1 MATLELRNLHKSYG
15 SGLADT
21 LRDIRLKIDS
31 GEFLILVGPSGC
43 GKSTLMNCIAG
54 LESITGGAILVDGQ
68 DISGMSPK
76 DRDIA
81 MVFQS
86 YALYPTMSVRENIA
100 FGLKIRK
107 MPQAAIDEEVARVAR
122 LLQIEHL
129 LERKPSQLSGGQQ
142 QQLAIGRAL
151 ASQPRLLILD
161 EPTEGIQPSVIKEIG
176 TVVRSLAARGDMA
189 ILLVEQFY
197 DFAAELADQYLVMAR
212 GEIVQQGRGRDMES
226 EGVRGLVAI

>member
-86 YALYPTMSVRENIA
+86 YALYPTMSVLSLSAPHAKRA
-100 FGLKIRK
+100 SFSLLATGGAGHRIRARDTDAR
-107 MPQAAIDEEVARVAR
+107 PRRSPHPACAIHRCGSPAAPLPDRVRRHAP
-122 LLQIEHL
+122 
-129 LERKPSQLSGGQQ
+129 ER
-142 QQLAIGRAL
+142 
-151 ASQPRLLILD
+151 
-161 EPTEGIQPSVIKEIG
+161 
-176 TVVRSLAARGDMA
+176 
-189 ILLVEQFY
+189 
-197 DFAAELADQYLVMAR
+197 
-212 GEIVQQGRGRDMES
+212 
-226 EGVRGLVAI
+226 